1 MKKLKTFMVIP
12 VVMSLFLLLSIPPS
26 MAQEKTLTLGVLGP
40 FTGPAATTGQDMK
53 NAATMAFDEIDN
65 KIGDYTVKLV
75 FIDDQSDPSKGANAY
90 AEAIE
95 RKGVQAGILN
105 WNTAVTVSCQSVWA
119 KYKVPHFF
127 CMGAGMKGNEKWAS
141 FAPEDRYLIMKG
153 WPIPQK
159 MVVAYADCFRDAI
172 ESGAWKP
179 EKKIIALWGEDTDW
193 GRGVING
200 LKTHLINDGWEIFT
214 EEYFSLTQTNFY
226 PFLSKCKNAG
236 VTAMAGSSTGAGS
249 VSAMIKQG
257 EELGL
262 KGLKIADGLG
272 WIGDWYK
279 LTGRASD
286 GVLDL
291 VPQIV
296 TPAQKAWAA
305 KYTEK
310 FNLTPSPASAGM
322 SYDYAHF
329 MIKIAERALEK
340 YGEITSETMT
350 KVGREE
356 VATGKMS
363 YGFKDGALFHA
374 NYGTDA
380 DNVPDPKIGTKDFY
394 FPMVQYEKGVGQ
406 CVFPDSMKVTDL
418 KIK

>member
-1 MKKLKTFMVIP
+1 VSRLKSLIAISCFLLFSVTCSLAADKTF
-12 VVMSLFLLLSIPPS
+12 
-26 MAQEKTLTLGVLGP
+26 TLGVLGP

-127 CMGAGMKGNEKWAS
+127 CMGAGQTGNEKWAT

-172 ESGAWKP
+172 ASGAWKP
-179 EKKIIALWGEDTDW
+179 EKKLIALWGEDTDW
-193 GRGVING
+193 GRGVISG
-200 LKTHLINDGWEIFT
+200 LKNRLVEDGWEIST

-226 PFLSKCKNAG
+226 PFLNKCKKAG

-249 VSAMIKQG
+249 VSAMIKQAD
-257 EELGL
+257 ELGM

-296 TPAQKAWAA
+296 TPDQKAWAA

-310 FNLTPSPASAGM
+310 FNLKPSPASAGM
-322 SYDYAHF
+322 SYDYAKF
-329 MIKIAERALEK
+329 MIRIAERAFEK
-340 YGEITSETMT
+340 YGDISSETIT
-350 KVGREE
+350 KIGREE
-356 VATGKMS
+356 VAIGTMAYGK
-363 YGFKDGALFHA
+363 KEGALFHA

-380 DNVPDPKIGTKDFY
+380 DNAPDPKIGTEDFY
-394 FPMVQYEKGVGQ
+394 FPLVQYYKGVGQ
-406 CVFPDSMKVTDL
+406 CVYPDSMKVTDL